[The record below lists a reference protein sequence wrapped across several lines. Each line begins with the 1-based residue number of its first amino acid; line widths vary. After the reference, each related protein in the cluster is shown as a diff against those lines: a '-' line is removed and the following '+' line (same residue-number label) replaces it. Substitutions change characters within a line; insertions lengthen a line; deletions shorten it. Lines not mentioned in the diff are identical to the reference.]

1 MLIVKNLTPMASGE
15 GLKTK
20 NFLSRYKK
28 PLHKKQPPTSPSFP
42 QKQKNKNRNL
52 KSRHSRDRRESR

>member
-1 MLIVKNLTPMASGE
+1 MASGE

-20 NFLSRYKK
+20 KFFIQIQK

-42 QKQKNKNRNL
+42 QKQKP
-52 KSRHSRDRRESR
+52 KSRHSRAGGNPVF